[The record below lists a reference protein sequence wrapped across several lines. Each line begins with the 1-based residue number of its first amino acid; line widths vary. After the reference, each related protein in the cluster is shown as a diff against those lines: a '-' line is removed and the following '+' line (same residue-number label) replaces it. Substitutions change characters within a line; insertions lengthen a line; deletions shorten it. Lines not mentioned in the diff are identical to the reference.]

1 MASILITAVVTFIIV
16 SLWSKYSY
24 TKGNKNLYVS
34 FEALKNELDGLS
46 RELGHEDIHGYWV
59 KTKGQEYADRG
70 MENIN
75 NALTFLRNA

>member
-1 MASILITAVVTFIIV
+1 MTSIVVTAVVTFIIV

-24 TKGNKNLYVS
+24 TKGNKNLYVC

-46 RELGHEDIHGYWV
+46 RELGHEDIHGYWAN
-59 KTKGQEYADRG
+59 TKGQEYADRG

-75 NALTFLRNA
+75 NALKFLREA